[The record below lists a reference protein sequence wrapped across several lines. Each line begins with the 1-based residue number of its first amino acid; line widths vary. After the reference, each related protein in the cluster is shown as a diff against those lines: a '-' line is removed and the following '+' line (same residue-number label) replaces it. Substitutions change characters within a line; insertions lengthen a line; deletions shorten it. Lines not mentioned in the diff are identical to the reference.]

1 MSRKTKESADG
12 KRVRKEGINHEE
24 LVQNCLR
31 ATHTRALHKETRRK
45 ALNRG

>member
-1 MSRKTKESADG
+1 MSRANKESSEE
-12 KRVRKEGINHEE
+12 KKVRKAGINHEE